1 MASIALSE
9 VPLTTLK
16 KLARTALPEVKSAH
30 LSEALASAV
39 GYGTHAALRADL
51 PAQATDPAIVL
62 LDEQRFATRLSE
74 LGYPA
79 PTAFSFEAFTEPRFS
94 VDRTAGRRKRIDYE
108 RQFAH
113 VDGVISTTSFSNGPH
128 AYNSA
133 RGKAWRNLMVAVI
146 NEGLRRKLFSL
157 RYDDNRWTPDD
168 SRPGMRSSFTFEFA
182 GPAQLLLRVT
192 VADISFGELR
202 FDVTSLPAGVSGT
215 AFLERARGAWLQS
228 SDSLLRVTRPL
239 TARLASEDVT
249 PLGYGDRGWAPV

>member
-1 MASIALSE
+1 MASIALSV

-51 PAQATDPAIVL
+51 PAQAADPAIVL
-62 LDEQRFATRLSE
+62 LDEQRFAGRLTE

-79 PTAFSFEAFTEPRFS
+79 PSAFSFEAFTEPRFS
-94 VDRTAGRRKRIDYE
+94 VDRTTGRRKRIDYE
-108 RQFAH
+108 RQLAH

-128 AYNSA
+128 AYKSA

-157 RYDDNRWTPDD
+157 RYDDNRW
-168 SRPGMRSSFTFEFA
+168 RPGDPMPGMAHGDTFEFL
-182 GPAQLLLRVT
+182 GPAGLLLRVA
-192 VADISFGELR
+192 VADVSFGELR
-202 FDVTSLPAGVSGT
+202 FDVNSLPAGVSAT
-215 AFLERARGAWLQS
+215 AFLERARGAWLQNGES
-228 SDSLLRVTRPL
+228 SFRSTRPL
-239 TARLASEDVT
+239 TARLASEEVA